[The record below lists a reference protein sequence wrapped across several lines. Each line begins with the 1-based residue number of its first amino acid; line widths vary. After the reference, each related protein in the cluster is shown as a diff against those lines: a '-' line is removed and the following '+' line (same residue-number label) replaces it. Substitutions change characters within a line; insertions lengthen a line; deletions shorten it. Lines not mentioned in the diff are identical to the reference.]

1 MCCPLSAAVY
11 RRFPLADKTQLEIL
25 SKGID
30 AWNQWRSENIGVVPD
45 LSGAQLQEGFL
56 RGADF
61 SSANL
66 TRAVLIGADLSQADL
81 TMADLSQADLR
92 FARLKGVKLKGAAI
106 TTALGVDKKLFRS
119 TMTRPVSNRRIAGM
133 VAVPVLAIALAY
145 AGVAGRPAVVLDT
158 PLPTTGDADPF
169 SHFIAAQALQHAAV
183 SAVSSRGRA
192 IELVLASESVSQVGY
207 LLALRGICGSLE
219 RHQAVA
225 AEIDTITIVNSVGDQ
240 GWVFE
245 EPRLC
250 ADLNRSDIAVMDAT
264 VLGHS
269 HPLAPHLQTFGQ

>member
-1 MCCPLSAAVY
+1 MGCLLSAAVN

-30 AWNQWRSENIGVVPD
+30 AWNQWRSENTGVVPD
-45 LSGAQLQEGFL
+45 LSGAQLQEGCL

-61 SSANL
+61 SSENL

-92 FARLKGVKLKGAAI
+92 FARLKGASI

-119 TMTRPVSNRRIAGM
+119 TMTRPVSKRRIAGM
-133 VAVPVLAIALAY
+133 VAVPVLAIGLAY
-145 AGVAGRPAVVLDT
+145 AGLVGRVAPAAQPVE
-158 PLPTTGDADPF
+158 GFDAPVSAAVDSDPF
-169 SHFIAAQALQHAAV
+169 SNFIAAQALRQAAV
-183 SAVSSRGRA
+183 SVVSSRGRS
-192 IELVLASESVSQVGY
+192 IRLELVSESVSQVGY
-207 LLALRGICGSLE
+207 LLALRGMCGSLE

-225 AEIDTITIVNSVGDQ
+225 AGVDAITIVNSAGDQ

-250 ADLNRSDIAVMDAT
+250 AELNRSELAVMDAT

-269 HPLAPHLQTFGQ
+269 RPL

>member
-1 MCCPLSAAVY
+1 MGCLLSAAVN

-30 AWNQWRSENIGVVPD
+30 AWNQWRSENTGVVPD
-45 LSGAQLQEGFL
+45 LSGAQLQEGCL

-61 SSANL
+61 SSENL

-92 FARLKGVKLKGAAI
+92 FARLKGAKLKGASI

-119 TMTRPVSNRRIAGM
+119 TMTRPVSKRRIAGM

-145 AGVAGRPAVVLDT
+145 AGLAGRPATDARPAEAFET
-158 PLPTTGDADPF
+158 PVSAAVDSDPF
-169 SHFIAAQALQHAAV
+169 SNFIAAQALRQAAV
-183 SAVSSRGRA
+183 SVVSSRGRS
-192 IELVLASESVSQVGY
+192 IRLELVSESVSQVGY
-207 LLALRGICGSLE
+207 LLALRGMCGSLE

-225 AEIDTITIVNSVGDQ
+225 AGVDAITIVNSAGDQ

-250 ADLNRSDIAVMDAT
+250 AELNRSELAVMDAT

-269 HPLAPHLQTFGQ
+269 RPL

>member
-1 MCCPLSAAVY
+1 M
-11 RRFPLADKTQLEIL
+11 
-25 SKGID
+25 
-30 AWNQWRSENIGVVPD
+30 PD

-61 SSANL
+61 SCANL

-92 FARLKGVKLKGAAI
+92 FARLKGAKLKGAAI
-106 TTALGVDKKLFRS
+106 TTALGVDKKLLRS
-119 TMTRPVSNRRIAGM
+119 TMTRPVSKRRIAGM
-133 VAVPVLAIALAY
+133 VAVPVLAIGLAY
-145 AGVAGRPAVVLDT
+145 AGIAGRPATDARPAEAVDT
-158 PLPTTGDADPF
+158 PVSTTVDSDPF

-183 SAVSSRGRA
+183 SAVSSRGRS
-192 IELVLASESVSQVGY
+192 IELELASENVSQVGY

-219 RHQAVA
+219 RHHVVA
-225 AEIDTITIVNSVGDQ
+225 GEIDTITIVNSAGDQ

-250 ADLNRSDIAVMDAT
+250 AELNRSELAVMDAT

-269 HPLAPHLQTFGQ
+269 SPL